1 MPKFGVSAAILSFAL
16 LVAPTAVVA
25 HSGHGDE
32 FSGSNKTDR
41 PTSSIAIDA
50 ETAKRLGIEVEP
62 VTRQRLAIAIKATG
76 QIEALPN
83 RQVEVKAPVDG
94 TLVELLVQPGDRV
107 QQGQPLAVLSSA
119 ELAQLR
125 TEALAKQAEAQPDL
139 QKAQADLNLAQPN
152 YDRQRTIAE
161 AEIAQARTQL
171 VAAQKQYDRDRSLVN
186 RGELVSVARE
196 NYQRQV
202 QIANAEIAQAQTQ
215 LAAAQKQYERDK
227 SLVDGASLVAVAQ
240 ENYRRQQQ
248 IAEKE
253 ITQAQTELEVAQE
266 QYDRDRGL
274 VEAGALP
281 RRQMLESKT
290 RLAQA
295 QALLVRA
302 QQRPNVLQAETEL
315 KRAQTELPFRDLR
328 ESEAKLAEARASLQ
342 RAKQRTNVLQAET
355 ELKRAQTELPFR
367 DLRESEAQLA
377 EAKARFTKAASR
389 QELLAAENQLQRARS
404 DLQATQ
410 SRVRLAGSAYQTRL
424 QQLGAIANERGQIT
438 LLAPISGT
446 IADREVTQKESV
458 LASETPLMTIINET
472 SVFATANIYEKDLN
486 RVGKGQE
493 VRVKI
498 ASLPDRTFTGRISVV
513 GSTVAGETRVIPV
526 KAAIDNSE
534 SLLKPGMFAELEVLT
549 NERTNGVLVIPSSAV
564 IEANGKTIVYIQNG
578 NAYQA
583 TEVTL
588 GDIFG
593 DLVEVKSGLFEDDAI
608 VTQRAPQLYAQSLRG
623 GNQAED
629 EGDAETRKRGNAE
642 SRITQPFLLW
652 WGMTLLGGAIAVGT
666 FFAGNFWANRRFK
679 SRLLLAG
686 NSPTEAAEFDGRK
699 QPTLSGTTLDI
710 GKSEDTQKTRPID

>member
-1 MPKFGVSAAILSFAL
+1 
-16 LVAPTAVVA
+16 
-25 HSGHGDE
+25 
-32 FSGSNKTDR
+32 
-41 PTSSIAIDA
+41 
-50 ETAKRLGIEVEP
+50 
-62 VTRQRLAIAIKATG
+62 
-76 QIEALPN
+76 
-83 RQVEVKAPVDG
+83 
-94 TLVELLVQPGDRV
+94 
-107 QQGQPLAVLSSA
+107 
-119 ELAQLR
+119 
-125 TEALAKQAEAQPDL
+125 
-139 QKAQADLNLAQPN
+139 
-152 YDRQRTIAE
+152 
-161 AEIAQARTQL
+161 
-171 VAAQKQYDRDRSLVN
+171 
-186 RGELVSVARE
+186 
-196 NYQRQV
+196 
-202 QIANAEIAQAQTQ
+202 
-215 LAAAQKQYERDK
+215 
-227 SLVDGASLVAVAQ
+227 
-240 ENYRRQQQ
+240 
-248 IAEKE
+248 
-253 ITQAQTELEVAQE
+253 
-266 QYDRDRGL
+266 
-274 VEAGALP
+274 
-281 RRQMLESKT
+281 
-290 RLAQA
+290 
-295 QALLVRA
+295 
-302 QQRPNVLQAETEL
+302 
-315 KRAQTELPFRDLR
+315 
-328 ESEAKLAEARASLQ
+328 
-342 RAKQRTNVLQAET
+342 
-355 ELKRAQTELPFR
+355 
-367 DLRESEAQLA
+367 
-377 EAKARFTKAASR
+377 
-389 QELLAAENQLQRARS
+389 
-404 DLQATQ
+404 
-410 SRVRLAGSAYQTRL
+410 L